1 MNAPFAMNRRRFL
14 QTTGFLTL
22 SFAIPPEL
30 SFAQQAAAPAEGPK
44 LPGDLKNNP
53 MLSAWLRINSDETV
67 TLMIGKVELGQG
79 AVTALAQVCADE
91 LGVNM
96 ERLEVISGDTAVGPD
111 QGTTAGSQSMPNG
124 ATALRQA
131 AAECREILYG
141 LAAAKLGQPA
151 AGMKVDDGVVT
162 AADGKTATYWE
173 LVSGKEFEKEATGV
187 ATFRPASDYK
197 YIGKSV
203 PRLDIPAKMTG
214 GEAFVQE
221 MHPQGV
227 VYGKIVRPP
236 TYKAKL
242 TDVDLSVAE
251 SIAGVIK
258 VVRDG
263 SFLGVVSEREDQAFA
278 AVAALE
284 KAAKWEVEKALPG
297 NDGMEEWLT
306 TKAPIAKEIE
316 TFTKAR
322 EGGPDPVK
330 TIEASYYRPYH
341 MHGSI
346 GTSAAVAELGDDG
359 VMTVHTHSQSV
370 FETRDAIAEMLGME
384 PAKVRLIHAQGS
396 GCYGHNN
403 ADDAAADAA
412 LLARAVPGKPVKLQ
426 YTRAQEHQWE
436 PYGSAMALKVT
447 AGVDADGNVIDWDHQ
462 IWSTPHG
469 TRPSGKAG
477 NLLSARYL
485 EKPFEQ
491 PVPGNGGGPNF
502 SADRN
507 SIPLY
512 EFPGTTV
519 RLHFIT
525 EQPLRVSS
533 TRGLGA
539 YANVFAIESFIDE
552 LAHAAGADPVEYR
565 LRFLKNERGREILQA
580 AADKFGWGSYEKKE
594 GRGRGIAFAQYKSKS
609 GAFTA
614 VALEVEVSKR
624 NGRVRVLRVAAADD
638 SGTIVS
644 PDGVTNQ
651 VEGGIIQSL
660 SWTLKEEVKFDDT
673 QVLSRDWASYPI
685 LTFSEVPPIETVL
698 IDRPGQPFLG
708 TGECSQGPTG
718 AAVANAIFDATGVRY
733 RRLPFTPDR
742 IKAGLAT

>member
-1 MNAPFAMNRRRFL
+1 MNAPFSMNRRRFL

-22 SFAIPPEL
+22 SFAIPSEL
-30 SFAQQAAAPAEGPK
+30 AFAQEAAAPEKPP
-44 LPGDLKNNP
+44 LPGSLKDNP

-79 AVTALAQVCADE
+79 AVTAIAQVCADE
-91 LGVNM
+91 LGVNF
-96 ERLEVISGDTAVGPD
+96 ERLEIISGDTSLTPD
-111 QGTTAGSQSMPNG
+111 EGTTAGSQSMPNG
-124 ATALRQA
+124 ATAVRQA
-131 AAECREILYG
+131 SAECREILYG
-141 LAAAKLGQPA
+141 LAAAKLGQPVE
-151 AGMKVDDGVVT
+151 GMKVDDGVIT
-162 AADGKTATYWE
+162 AADGKTATFWE

-197 YIGKSV
+197 YIGKSH
-203 PRLDIPAKMTG
+203 PRIDIPAKMVG
-214 GEAFVQE
+214 GQAFVQE
-221 MHPQGV
+221 MHPEGV

-251 SIAGVIK
+251 SIPGVIK

-278 AVAALE
+278 AIAALE

-297 NDGMEEWLT
+297 DGGMEEWLT
-306 TKAPIAKEIE
+306 TKAPIGKEIE

-330 TIEASYYRPYH
+330 TVEASYYRPYH

-346 GTSAAVAELGDDG
+346 GTSAAIAELGDDG

-396 GCYGHNN
+396 GCYGHNK

-436 PYGSAMALKVT
+436 PYGSAMALKMS
-447 AGVDADGNVIDWDHQ
+447 AGVDAEGNVIDWDHQ

-469 TRPSGKAG
+469 TRPGGQAG

-491 PVPGNGGGPNF
+491 PVPGNGGAPNF

-507 SIPLY
+507 GIPIY
-512 EFPGTTV
+512 EFPGATV

-539 YANVFAIESFIDE
+539 YGNVFAIESFIDE
-552 LAHAAGADPVEYR
+552 LAIAAGADPIEYR
-565 LRFLKNERGREILQA
+565 LRFLKNERARAVLQA
-580 AADKFGWGSYEKKE
+580 AADKFGWSSFEKKE
-594 GRGRGIAFAQYKSKS
+594 GRGKGIGFAQYKSKS
-609 GAFTA
+609 GAYCA

-624 NGRVRVLRVAAADD
+624 NGRVRVIRVAAADD

-651 VEGGIIQSL
+651 IEGGIIQSL

-698 IDRPGQPFLG
+698 LDQPGQPFLG
-708 TGECSQGPTG
+708 TGEASQGPTG
-718 AAVANAIFDATGVRY
+718 AAVANAIFDATGVRF